1 MFTGLQQYPP
11 ALRSAWGRG
20 QRHTPEARGERPA
33 HPQRHACPGE
43 LALQPGFFLAKR
55 RPGASPLLTAPHPT
69 PQAGRPVTQALGHF
83 SRLSRFIYGVA
94 EGTAWRFSLRLVQ
107 LDGFLGALLMG
118 PFIHGTSMPRGAP
131 STCQAPRLGCEAQ
144 VVTEADACVSTG
156 VRAGARVRW
165 AALLKLAR
173 SWESR
178 P

>member
-33 HPQRHACPGE
+33 HPQRHASPGE

-69 PQAGRPVTQALGHF
+69 PQVGRPVTQALGHF

-107 LDGFLGALLMG
+107 LDGSWVHYSWG
-118 PFIHGTSMPRGAP
+118 HSSMAP
-131 STCQAPRLGCEAQ
+131 
-144 VVTEADACVSTG
+144 ACPEEPPAHARPPG
-156 VRAGARVRW
+156 WAVRPKWLQKQTPV
-165 AALLKLAR
+165 LAR
-173 SWESR
+173 ELEQGRGCGGLPS
-178 P
+178 

>member
-1 MFTGLQQYPP
+1 MRESPLVFTGLQQYPP
-11 ALRSAWGRG
+11 ALRSARGWG

-33 HPQRHACPGE
+33 HPQRHASPSE

-83 SRLSRFIYGVA
+83 SRLSCFIYGVA

-131 STCQAPRLGCEAQ
+131 KHMPGPQAGL
-144 VVTEADACVSTG
+144 
-156 VRAGARVRW
+156 
-165 AALLKLAR
+165 
-173 SWESR
+173 
-178 P
+178 

>member
-1 MFTGLQQYPP
+1 MCSQVFSNILQHCGLRGDG
-11 ALRSAWGRG
+11 ASATPQKLEERGRL
-20 QRHTPEARGERPA
+20 TPSDMPL
-33 HPQRHACPGE
+33 PVS

-83 SRLSRFIYGVA
+83 SRLSCFIYGVA

-131 STCQAPRLGCEAQ
+131 KHMPGPQAGL
-144 VVTEADACVSTG
+144 
-156 VRAGARVRW
+156 
-165 AALLKLAR
+165 
-173 SWESR
+173 
-178 P
+178 